1 MWLPYR
7 YYRELAEIEL
17 GQAQPKLGLRL
28 KRDLLEPDNLL
39 LDRGSVEDCSGVSLI
54 CLATFILGGKMISY

>member
-28 KRDLLEPDNLL
+28 IGDILKLDNLL
-39 LDRGSVEDCSGVSLI
+39 LCRGSVEDFSGVSLI
-54 CLATFILGGKMISY
+54 CLITFILRGKMISY